1 MSTPEELAKEVAG
14 YAVAFARSNAVRS
27 LALFDEALNSGGQ
40 PLAERTGRI
49 LMQALLNV
57 RWFDLAASA
66 GYALSRSGTT
76 STGLSRRHAQA
87 LIEEGR
93 LSEAENVIDQ
103 ALATEQGPERAEL
116 LGLNGRVDK
125 QRYFDRLHREGASD
139 PAVLQ
144 RAAEAYLSGY
154 VIDRERN
161 GWHGVNLVACLVYAK
176 RHGLAMTI
184 PEDPVLIAREVL
196 DNLDAKLSGD
206 AWDFAT
212 RAEASLAIG
221 DINSAILAMRRYAEH
236 DSVSA
241 FHLGSTLRQLEE
253 VWELGDG
260 HDPASAD
267 LLVLI
272 RARLS
277 DIGKG
282 SVLLTPQVVDRLQSG
297 QAFKRLEAVFGAARF
312 TSLDWFRT
320 ALDRCT
326 SVAKIGTE
334 TRAGIGTGWVVR
346 GGDLAPSLGDETVLV
361 TNAHVVAKD
370 DAKAVSPDEA
380 LVRFQANEAIA
391 RDTALEV
398 KPELLFWSPPDALD
412 VAVLRFEAPPA
423 GVKPLR
429 LAKQMPVVE
438 DGSRVLIIGHPEGG
452 DLSLSI
458 NDNDLLD
465 RDDRYLHYRAPTE
478 GGSSGSPVFNRD
490 WKVIGLHHAGGDAIR
505 RLNNKEGTYQANEGI
520 RIDVIAAAV
529 TAKLA

>member
-1 MSTPEELAKEVAG
+1 VSTPEELAKEVAG
-14 YAVAFARSNAVRS
+14 HAVAFERSDAVRS
-27 LALFDEALNSGGQ
+27 LASLDESLKNGGE

-66 GYALSRSGTT
+66 GYTLARTGTT
-76 STGLSRRHAQA
+76 STGLTRRHAQA

-93 LSEAENVIDQ
+93 LAEAETVIDQ
-103 ALATEQGPERAEL
+103 ALASEQGPERAEL
-116 LGLNGRVDK
+116 LGLKGRVDK
-125 QRYFDRLHREGASD
+125 QRYFDRLRREGASD
-139 PAVLQ
+139 IAVL
-144 RAAEAYLSGY
+144 RKAAEAYRSGY
-154 VIDRERN
+154 ELDRERN
-161 GWHGVNLVACLVYAK
+161 GWHGVNLVACLMYAK
-176 RHGLAMTI
+176 RHGLAVTVAD
-184 PEDPVLIAREVL
+184 DPVVVAREVL

-212 RAEASLAIG
+212 RAEASLAVG
-221 DINSAILAMRRYAEH
+221 DVESAILAMRRYAEH

-241 FHLGSTLRQLEE
+241 FHLGSTFRQLEQ

-260 HDPASAD
+260 HDPAAAD
-267 LLVLI
+267 LLLLL

-277 DIGKG
+277 DIEKG
-282 SVLLTPQVVDRLQSG
+282 SVRLAPQDVDRLQG
-297 QAFKRLEAVFGAARF
+297 NQAFKRLEAVFGAARF
-312 TSLDWFRT
+312 TSLDWFKT
-320 ALDRCT
+320 ALDRCA

-346 GGDLAPSLGDETVLV
+346 GGDLAPSLGDEVVLV

-380 LVRFQANEAIA
+380 VVRFQANETVA
-391 RDTALEV
+391 RDTTLEV
-398 KPELLFWSPPDALD
+398 KPEILFWSPPDELD
-412 VAVLRFEAPPA
+412 AAVLRFASPPA

-429 LAKQMPVVE
+429 IAKQMPVVE

-490 WKVIGLHHAGGDAIR
+490 WRVIGLHHAGGDAIR